1 MAVPR
6 NTRQKALIE
15 SALKNSSGFVS
26 APDLQRRLE
35 DSGDYISL
43 ATVYRQ
49 LNVLAEYGR
58 ADTVRL
64 DGRQLFRLCAE
75 EDESLSDSLDN
86 ACSRTAANEERG
98 GCDSSGADSPQAG
111 GEHNGFL
118 NRRHRHKH
126 HHHLVCRKC
135 GNNVE
140 IEPPDD
146 KWMHSTAEKHGFTVE
161 SHTLEVFGLCSSCK
175 SE

>member
-1 MAVPR
+1 M
-6 NTRQKALIE
+6 
-15 SALKNSSGFVS
+15 
-26 APDLQRRLE
+26 
-35 DSGDYISL
+35 
-43 ATVYRQ
+43 YRQ

-75 EDESLSDSLDN
+75 EDESLSGSLDN